1 MAYIPTADNLGS
13 MYVGDRP
20 DTPSDIFFHDETGNP
35 AATNHF
41 NTLTSTL
48 YSPVGVDLG
57 VLTTTVAD
65 GHGIHVAWPATSKFT
80 APGIYTLRSKFT
92 VTGGELVSTEP
103 LQIVIQQ
110 ADGWLTLEQARSL
123 WADAPLDDVLLYQ
136 ILDTAKTQCIA
147 YAPVL
152 GITDSVPVTYVQAQ
166 LMQSRAIFQS
176 IIANQNDQVGI
187 EGFQVRVFPLDF
199 TIRAMLRPKRA
210 IAGMF

>member
-13 MYVGDRP
+13 MFVGDRP
-20 DTPSDIFFHDETGNP
+20 DTPSVIMFHDETGNP

-48 YSPVGVDLG
+48 HSPAGASLG
-57 VLTTTVAD
+57 TLTTTVHD
-65 GHGIHVAWPATSKFT
+65 GHGVNVAWGTTSLFT
-80 APGIYTLRSKFT
+80 SPGIYTLRCKFT
-92 VTGGELVSTEP
+92 VTNDELVSAEP
-103 LQIVIQQ
+103 LQIVIQ
-110 ADGWLTLEQARSL
+110 AVDGWLTLEQARL
-123 WADAPLDDVLLYQ
+123 EWADAPLDDVLLFK
-136 ILDTAKTQCIA
+136 ILETAKAQCVA

-152 GITDSVPVTYVQAQ
+152 GLTDSVPITYVQAQ
-166 LMQSRAIFQS
+166 LLQARAIFS
-176 IIANQNDQVGI
+176 SVIANQQDNVGV

>member
-41 NTLTSTL
+41 NTLTTNL
-48 YSPVGVDLG
+48 YSPAGVDLG
-57 VLTTTVAD
+57 TLTTTVAD
-65 GHGIHVAWPATSKFT
+65 GHGIHVAWPTTSKFT

-92 VTGGELVSTEP
+92 VTNAELVSAEP
-103 LQIVIQQ
+103 LQIVVQQ
-110 ADGWLTLEQARSL
+110 NNGWLTLEQARNL

-152 GITDSVPVTYVQAQ
+152 GITDSVPITYVQAQ
-166 LMQSRAIFQS
+166 LMQARAIFQS
-176 IIANQNDQVGI
+176 IIANQNDQVGV